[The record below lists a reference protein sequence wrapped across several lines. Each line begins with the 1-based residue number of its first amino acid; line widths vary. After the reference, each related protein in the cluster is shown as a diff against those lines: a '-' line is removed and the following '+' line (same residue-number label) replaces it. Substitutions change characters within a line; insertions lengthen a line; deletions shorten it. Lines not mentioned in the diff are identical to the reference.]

1 MVTTRASTRQAAV
14 KANQALSQGAAG
26 SKRRGASTKGRASK
40 REKKDEE
47 TKEKGEDKQ
56 PTVTEGSLEQKAPE
70 VWSEEQ
76 PVEEPQDQRP
86 KTAEETL
93 ERRPEE
99 QPEEKPEDR
108 REKRPEE
115 RPEEKAEERP
125 AEKPAEEPQDQ
136 RPKTP
141 EETLERKPEEKPEEK
156 RPEKEV
162 PNGTE
167 EKPAPSEQETAQKES
182 AAPNGAGTAVR
193 DSPKREE
200 IVPSNLLEKGIIY
213 FFLRPRVNVQEP
225 HSFGDVARSLF
236 VMRPTPRGAKLED
249 GPIGSDD
256 NCRLLILPKK
266 RFPTSGSEREMG
278 FVAKAKV
285 SMQTLRETFI
295 AEERYET
302 QTRGG
307 RTTPEAKP
315 YAEGVYAITRTTRA
329 SHLAYILTIPS
340 EVSDIQQDFGLYN
353 RGSFIIQSKN
363 PKYPGPSYARL
374 PKDPEYPKDVME
386 KFADLRWVPAEP
398 ELLDYPNAQFLMIG
412 EAQDNLGK
420 GGISEAGGKEPNQEQ
435 PGEVLEKFEDENLGR
450 IESLKGDHSVYE
462 DLGMDAK
469 KYPKVPTTWD

>member
-1 MVTTRASTRQAAV
+1 MVRLLRAQFRKIVVDCAV
-14 KANQALSQGAAG
+14 G
-26 SKRRGASTKGRASK
+26 TK
-40 REKKDEE
+40 
-47 TKEKGEDKQ
+47 
-56 PTVTEGSLEQKAPE
+56 
-70 VWSEEQ
+70 
-76 PVEEPQDQRP
+76 
-86 KTAEETL
+86 
-93 ERRPEE
+93 
-99 QPEEKPEDR
+99 
-108 REKRPEE
+108 
-115 RPEEKAEERP
+115 
-125 AEKPAEEPQDQ
+125 
-136 RPKTP
+136 
-141 EETLERKPEEKPEEK
+141 
-156 RPEKEV
+156 
-162 PNGTE
+162 

-374 PKDPEYPKDVME
+374 PKDPEYPKE
-386 KFADLRWVPAEP
+386 
-398 ELLDYPNAQFLMIG
+398 
-412 EAQDNLGK
+412 
-420 GGISEAGGKEPNQEQ
+420 
-435 PGEVLEKFEDENLGR
+435 
-450 IESLKGDHSVYE
+450 
-462 DLGMDAK
+462 
-469 KYPKVPTTWD
+469 